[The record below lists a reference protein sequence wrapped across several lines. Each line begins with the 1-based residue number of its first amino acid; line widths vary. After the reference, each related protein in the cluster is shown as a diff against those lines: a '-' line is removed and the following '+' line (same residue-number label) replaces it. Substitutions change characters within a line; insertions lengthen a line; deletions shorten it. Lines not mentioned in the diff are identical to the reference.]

1 MNGRAAQKAEE
12 IQLLVLDVDGVLTD
26 GSVLY
31 GASDQAEI
39 KSFNI
44 KDGLGIKLLQK
55 SGIEVAIITGRT
67 SAAVERRAA
76 ELSIATVVQGRED
89 KGVALQALLDELALP
104 ASRVAYMGD
113 DLPDLSAL
121 TLAGLATC
129 PNDAAA
135 PVQNM
140 ADWIAPCAGGQG
152 AVRAL
157 SDFLLTSQGLMSARL
172 SEFH

>member
-1 MNGRAAQKAEE
+1 
-12 IQLLVLDVDGVLTD
+12 
-26 GSVLY
+26 VLY

-89 KGVALQALLDELALP
+89 KGVALQALLDERALP

>member
-26 GSVLY
+26 GSLLY

-44 KDGLGIKLLQK
+44 KDGLGIKLLQQ

-76 ELSIATVVQGRED
+76 ELSIVTLVQGRED
-89 KGVALQALLDELALP
+89 KGVALQALLDERAIS
-104 ASRVAYMGD
+104 ATRVAYMGD

-121 TLAGLATC
+121 ALAGLAAC
-129 PNDAAA
+129 PSDAAA
-135 PVQNM
+135 PVQAV
-140 ADWIAPCAGGQG
+140 ADWIAPVAGGKG

-157 SDFLLTSQGLMSARL
+157 SDFLLTSQGLMPARL

>member
-12 IQLLVLDVDGVLTD
+12 SQLLVLDVDGVLTD

-76 ELSIATVVQGRED
+76 ELSIATVVQG
-89 KGVALQALLDELALP
+89 
-104 ASRVAYMGD
+104 
-113 DLPDLSAL
+113 LPDLSAL

>member
-1 MNGRAAQKAEE
+1 MNGRAAQKAED

-76 ELSIATVVQGRED
+76 ELNIATLLQGRED
-89 KGVALQALLDELALP
+89 KGVALQALLDERALP
-104 ASRVAYMGD
+104 
-113 DLPDLSAL
+113 LSASFSSSRPSS
-121 TLAGLATC
+121 LAR
-129 PNDAAA
+129 P
-135 PVQNM
+135 
-140 ADWIAPCAGGQG
+140 
-152 AVRAL
+152 
-157 SDFLLTSQGLMSARL
+157 
-172 SEFH
+172 